1 MRILAALLT
10 AVPTL
15 LPFAAEAQDPKAT
28 LEAASKALGT
38 ADVKSIEMQGSG
50 VTFQVGQSAV
60 PGQPWP
66 LFNVRTFTRVVN
78 YDTASLSDDLMRTRA
93 LEPPRGGGVY
103 VRGEHQLVSML
114 SGDHAW
120 NVMGQAAV
128 AAPIALADR
137 QFQFWST
144 PHGVIKAA
152 MANPAGV
159 QGRTIAFGIPGRF
172 QATAALDAANLVERV
187 DGTLSNPVLGDMAVT
202 VSYEDYRDF
211 GGVKFPTKIRQM
223 YGGFPALEL
232 TIAEVRAN
240 GPADIKVP
248 DNVRL
253 AGNPYTR
260 VQSQKAADGVW
271 YVSGGSHHSV
281 VIEMKDHLIVAEGPL
296 NDDRALAVIAEARKL
311 VPGKPIKY
319 LIVSH
324 HHFDHSG
331 GVRAF
336 AGEGATIVTHDASR
350 AFFEQIVA
358 APATV
363 GPDHLARSG
372 RKATVE
378 GVLDRRE
385 LSDETRTIEVRH
397 IAGIQHAD
405 DMLMVYLPKEKFLIQ
420 ADAYTPPPPN
430 VAPMSPPNPFTVSL
444 LENVTKQGLAVD
456 QILPLHG
463 RMVPLS
469 ELQKAAGHSH

>member
-1 MRILAALLT
+1 MRILAAALT
-10 AVPTL
+10 AVLAL
-15 LPFAAEAQDPKAT
+15 LPFAAKAQDAKAT

-50 VTFQVGQSAV
+50 VMFLVGQSAV
-60 PGQPWP
+60 PGGPWP

-78 YDTASLSDDLMRTRA
+78 YDSASLREDLMRTRA
-93 LEPPRGGGVY
+93 LEPPRGGGAY

-172 QATAALDAANLVERV
+172 QATAALDAVNLIERV
-187 DGTLSNPVLGDMAVT
+187 DGTLSNSVLGDMAVT

-211 GGVKFPTKIRQM
+211 GGVKFPTKIRQT

-232 TIAEVRAN
+232 TITEVRAN
-240 GPADIKVP
+240 GPADIQVP

-271 YVSGGSHHSV
+271 YVTGGSHHSV

-311 VPGKPIKY
+311 APGKPIKY

-336 AGEGATIVTHDASR
+336 AGEGATIVTQDASR

-378 GVLDRRE
+378 GVRDRRE
-385 LSDETRTIEVRH
+385 LSDGTRTVEVRH

-420 ADAYTPPPPN
+420 ADAYTPPATN
-430 VAPMSPPNPFTVSL
+430 MAPMSPPNPFTVSL
-444 LENVTKQGLAVD
+444 LENITKQGLAVD

>member
-10 AVPTL
+10 AVLAL
-15 LPFAAEAQDPKAT
+15 LPFAADAQDAKAT
-28 LEAASKALGT
+28 LEAASTALGT

-50 VTFQVGQSAV
+50 SMFLVGQSSV
-60 PGQPWP
+60 TGEPWP

-78 YDTASLSDDLMRTRA
+78 YDTASLREDLMRTRA
-93 LEPPRGGGVY
+93 LEPPRGGGAY
-103 VRGEHQLVSML
+103 VRGEHPVVSML

-120 NVMGQAAV
+120 NVTPLGPA

-172 QATAALDAANLVERV
+172 RATATLDAANLIERV
-187 DGTLSNPVLGDMAVT
+187 DGTLSNPVLGDMAVA
-202 VSYEDYRDF
+202 VSYADYRDF
-211 GGVKFPTKIRQM
+211 GGVKFPTKIRQT

-232 TIAEVRAN
+232 TITEVRVN

-260 VQSQKAADGVW
+260 GHSQKAAEGVW
-271 YVSGGSHHSV
+271 YVTGGSHHSV

-296 NDDRALAVIAEARKL
+296 NDDRALAVIAEARTL

-319 LIVSH
+319 LVVSH

-336 AGEGATIVTHDASR
+336 AGEGVTVITHDASR
-350 AFFEQIVA
+350 AYLERALA
-358 APATV
+358 APAAV
-363 GPDHLARSG
+363 APDHLAKSRN
-372 RKATVE
+372 KAAVE
-378 GVLDRRE
+378 GVRDRRV
-385 LSDETRTIEVRH
+385 LTDGTRVVEIRAIT
-397 IAGIQHAD
+397 GILHAD
-405 DMLMVYLPKEKFLIQ
+405 DMVMVYLPKEKFLIE
-420 ADAYTPPPPN
+420 ADAYTPPAPN
-430 VAPMSPPNPFTVSL
+430 AAPMSPPSPFTVVL
-444 LENVTKQGLAVD
+444 AENVTKQGLAVD

-463 RMVPLS
+463 RMVPVA
-469 ELQKAAGHSH
+469 ELHKAAGHSH